1 VARAAISMG
10 QVKADGKPDVDAW
23 LEQVT
28 KQQHVDIDIYLA
40 DAVWPSVALKKLV
53 GDNLPITEEDLKKGY
68 EANYGPRAKCRAII
82 LSNQRKAQEVWEKAR
97 DNPTLEHFAVLAKQY
112 SSDSSSG
119 SLGGQIPPIQRH
131 GGQPLLEAEA
141 FALKPNELSGV
152 VQVGENF
159 IILFCEGY
167 SKPIEIDMDEAR
179 KYIEEDLREKKM
191 RIAMHKEYNHLAEV
205 CTIDNYLAGT
215 MKSPRAEK
223 AKREG
228 KDAALDLPPSMSN
241 MPATPGRGKSVR

>member
-1 VARAAISMG
+1 M
-10 QVKADGKPDVDAW
+10 
-23 LEQVT
+23 L
-28 KQQHVDIDIYLA
+28 

-53 GDNLPITEEDLKKGY
+53 GEDVPITEEDLKKGF

-97 DNPTLEHFAVLAKQY
+97 DNPTLENFETLARQY
-112 SSDSSSG
+112 SSDASSG

-141 FALKPNELSGV
+141 FALKPNELSSV

-167 SKPIEIDMDEAR
+167 SKPIEIDMAEAR
-179 KYIEEDLREKKM
+179 KYIQEDLREKKV
-191 RIAMHKEYNHLAEV
+191 RIAMHKEYDRLQES

-223 AKREG
+223 KKR
-228 KDAALDLPPSMSN
+228 DATDPDLPPSMVEKPADPTRSN
-241 MPATPGRGKSVR
+241 SRR